1 MADGGD
7 ILVEAVR
14 FVLNGWTVLQLAVQH
29 GFGGLESAEKANW
42 MIDVIVQV
50 LRENG
55 ERIGLFSFW
64 NWTSDCIQML
74 RINS

>member
-55 ERIGLFSFW
+55 ERIGLFSF
-64 NWTSDCIQML
+64 
-74 RINS
+74 